1 MKKAI
6 YFIVKYAKLIAEYA
20 VKFANALSHFRKFGG
35 AEISNLVLSVILGF
49 ILPKFLGLLVIALA
63 IFLFIP
69 IFADAFR
76 WVKSLF
82 KKNDKAV

>member
-1 MKKAI
+1 MKKVI
-6 YFIVKYAKLIAEYA
+6 DFIVKYAKLIAEYA

-69 IFADAFR
+69 ILADAFR

-82 KKNDKAV
+82 KKDAKTI

>member
-1 MKKAI
+1 MKKVI
-6 YFIVKYAKLIAEYA
+6 DFIVKYAKLIAEYA
-20 VKFANALSHFRKFGG
+20 VKFANALSHFRKYGG

-69 IFADAFR
+69 ILADAIR
-76 WVKSLF
+76 WIKSLF
-82 KKNDKAV
+82 VKNGKKD